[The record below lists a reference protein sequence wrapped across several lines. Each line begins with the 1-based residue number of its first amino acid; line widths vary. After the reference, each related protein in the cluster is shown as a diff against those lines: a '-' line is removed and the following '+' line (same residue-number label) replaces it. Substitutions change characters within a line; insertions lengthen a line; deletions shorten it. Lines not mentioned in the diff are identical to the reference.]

1 MNPTREVDKLNET
14 RLEVIA
20 CRAEIADARAEVAKC
35 RHLIANAEYQ
45 LEMSHYKENE
55 LQVEL
60 LAAKQDLVEERER
73 TLSLREQLDNER
85 EYGTEYLEQQL
96 SEHRL
101 MISVPTE
108 LAGDRE
114 IFDMDEYQDTVE
126 LIEADVHSFLA
137 GDSEKEK
144 KSVLS
149 ELNRMGKELERAR
162 EGKVEEFC
170 FQCSICH
177 EICSLASATAS
188 YPCLH
193 VNCVR
198 CAHSLVHPKCGVC
211 NEERQC
217 FKKLFFN

>member
-1 MNPTREVDKLNET
+1 MNPREADKLNEA

-20 CRAEIADARAEVAKC
+20 CRADIADARAEVAKC
-35 RHLIANAEYQ
+35 RHLIADVEYRLQ
-45 LEMSHYKENE
+45 MSHDKENE
-55 LQVEL
+55 LQAEL
-60 LAAKQDLVEERER
+60 FAAKQDLVEERGR

-114 IFDMDEYQDTVE
+114 IFDMDQYVDTVE
-126 LIEADVHSFLA
+126 LIEADVRSYLS

-144 KSVLS
+144 KSLLS

-162 EGKVEEFC
+162 EGEVEQFA

-177 EICSLASATAS
+177 QICSLASATAS

-193 VNCVR
+193 VQCCR